1 MTGIP
6 ASAAGGPS
14 GGRGTGSR
22 ALPGTAQAGPVAGR
36 AVPGGVAARE
46 AGGRA
51 SGASGVSGDGAPP
64 AAGSGVPE
72 AGAASG
78 AGGVPGAES
87 GDAPGT
93 RGDEGLTAAHGTVAD
108 GSAVSADAG
117 PPGGAKPARGGK
129 LAAAA
134 VNQASVWNVAN
145 LLTMLRLIL
154 VPAFV
159 ALMLADG
166 GYDPAWRSVA
176 WAAFAIAMITDLFDG
191 HLARAYN
198 LVTDFG
204 KIADP
209 IADKAIMGAALIC
222 LSVLGDLPWW
232 VTAVI
237 LGRELGI
244 TLLRFLVIR
253 YGVIPASRGGKLK
266 TLTQGVA
273 VGMYVLAL
281 TGPLA
286 TLRFWVMAAAV
297 VLTVVTGLDYV
308 RQAIVLRRRGIAER
322 RAALKETEA

>member
-1 MTGIP
+1 MTGVP
-6 ASAAGGPS
+6 ASAAN
-14 GGRGTGSR
+14 GS
-22 ALPGTAQAGPVAGR
+22 
-36 AVPGGVAARE
+36 
-46 AGGRA
+46 
-51 SGASGVSGDGAPP
+51 SGAQGAP
-64 AAGSGVPE
+64 AS
-72 AGAASG
+72 AASG
-78 AGGVPGAES
+78 ALSDPESESVSPSVPES
-87 GDAPGT
+87 LP
-93 RGDEGLTAAHGTVAD
+93 EVVAY
-108 GSAVSADAG
+108 AVSEDSSG
-117 PPGGAKPARGGK
+117 VLSEGGAGVASEAGVKPVRGGK

-134 VNQASVWNVAN
+134 VNEASVWNIAN
-145 LLTMLRLIL
+145 LLTMLRLLL
-154 VPAFV
+154 VPGFV

-166 GYDPAWRSVA
+166 GYDPAWRAFA

-191 HLARAYN
+191 HIARTYD

-222 LSVLGDLPWW
+222 LSSLGDLPWW
-232 VTAVI
+232 VTIVI

-281 TGPLA
+281 TGWLA

-308 RQAIVLRRRGIAER
+308 RQAIVLRRQGIAER
-322 RAALKETEA
+322 KAALEEAEA

>member
-1 MTGIP
+1 MTGVP
-6 ASAAGGPS
+6 ASAAGGSS
-14 GGRGTGSR
+14 GAHGARSPADGARSEVSGSAPATGS
-22 ALPGTAQAGPVAGR
+22 
-36 AVPGGVAARE
+36 
-46 AGGRA
+46 
-51 SGASGVSGDGAPP
+51 
-64 AAGSGVPE
+64 
-72 AGAASG
+72 
-78 AGGVPGAES
+78 
-87 GDAPGT
+87 DAT
-93 RGDEGLTAAHGTVAD
+93 
-108 GSAVSADAG
+108 ADAK
-117 PPGGAKPARGGK
+117 AVRGGK
-129 LAAAA
+129 IAAAA

-145 LLTMLRLIL
+145 LLTMLRLVL
-154 VPAFV
+154 VPGFV
-159 ALMLADG
+159 ALMLANG
-166 GYDPAWRSVA
+166 GYDPAWRSLA

-191 HLARAYN
+191 HLARTYN

-222 LSVLGDLPWW
+222 LSGLGDLPWW
-232 VTAVI
+232 VTVVI

-281 TGPLA
+281 TGWLA

-322 RAALKETEA
+322 AAALEGKES

>member
-1 MTGIP
+1 
-6 ASAAGGPS
+6 
-14 GGRGTGSR
+14 
-22 ALPGTAQAGPVAGR
+22 
-36 AVPGGVAARE
+36 VPGGVA
-46 AGGRA
+46 
-51 SGASGVSGDGAPP
+51 GAVPGVGDAVLG
-64 AAGSGVPE
+64 E
-72 AGAASG
+72 DAGA
-78 AGGVPGAES
+78 
-87 GDAPGT
+87 DAQGEGKTP
-93 RGDEGLTAAHGTVAD
+93 RG
-108 GSAVSADAG
+108 
-117 PPGGAKPARGGK
+117 KK
-129 LAAAA
+129 IAAAA
-134 VNQASVWNVAN
+134 VNEASVWNIAN
-145 LLTMLRLIL
+145 LLTMLRLVL

-166 GYDPAWRSVA
+166 GYDPAWRSLA

-191 HLARAYN
+191 HLARTYN

-222 LSVLGDLPWW
+222 LSVLDDLPWW
-232 VTAVI
+232 VTGVI

-281 TGPLA
+281 TGWLA
-286 TLRFWVMAAAV
+286 TLRWWVMAAAV

-308 RQAIVLRRRGIAER
+308 KQAIVLRRQGIAER
-322 RAALKETEA
+322 KAALEEKEA

>member
-1 MTGIP
+1 MTGVP
-6 ASAAGGPS
+6 AAAGGPAWANGAAAASAQGTGAAGAAAHGQSAAGPLGGGPRGAAVAASVPDGS
-14 GGRGTGSR
+14 GGGS
-22 ALPGTAQAGPVAGR
+22 G
-36 AVPGGVAARE
+36 VPG
-46 AGGRA
+46 A
-51 SGASGVSGDGAPP
+51 SGASGGVSESVAAGGAP
-64 AAGSGVPE
+64 E
-72 AGAASG
+72 
-78 AGGVPGAES
+78 
-87 GDAPGT
+87 
-93 RGDEGLTAAHGTVAD
+93 
-108 GSAVSADAG
+108 
-117 PPGGAKPARGGK
+117 GAKPARGGK
-129 LAAAA
+129 IAAAA
-134 VNQASVWNVAN
+134 VNQASVWNIAN
-145 LLTMLRLIL
+145 LLTMLRLAL

-159 ALMLADG
+159 ALMLAEG
-166 GYDPAWRSVA
+166 GYDPAWRSLA

-222 LSVLGDLPWW
+222 LSALGDLPWW

-237 LGRELGI
+237 LGRELGV

-281 TGPLA
+281 TGWLA

-308 RQAIVLRRRGIAER
+308 RQAIVLRRQGIAER
-322 RAALKETEA
+322 KAALEETEG

>member
-1 MTGIP
+1 MTGAP

-14 GGRGTGSR
+14 GARRAAAGPASGKAPGAAMGRG
-22 ALPGTAQAGPVAGR
+22 
-36 AVPGGVAARE
+36 AARSAE
-46 AGGRA
+46 GG
-51 SGASGVSGDGAPP
+51 
-64 AAGSGVPE
+64 
-72 AGAASG
+72 ASG
-78 AGGVPGAES
+78 AGGSGA
-87 GDAPGT
+87 
-93 RGDEGLTAAHGTVAD
+93 AAGD
-108 GSAVSADAG
+108 GSQSAVVDAQDDG
-117 PPGGAKPARGGK
+117 KPARGGK

-166 GYDPAWRSVA
+166 GYDPVWRSLA

-191 HLARAYN
+191 HLARTYN

-232 VTAVI
+232 VTGVI

-244 TLLRFLVIR
+244 TLLRFVVIR

-281 TGPLA
+281 TGWLA

-308 RQAIVLRRRGIAER
+308 KQAIVLRRQGIAER
-322 RAALKETEA
+322 KAALEEKEA